1 MTLCQNRLD
10 IRQQRY
16 NCTIMKGKNILVDAS
31 AVLAVILEE
40 PEKAS
45 ILEAT
50 AGYEAKAPG
59 CLRWEVG
66 NAFSAMVKKGRLAE
80 AECLAALKVFHL
92 IPIQEVDVDMEDAL
106 VMALRNDIYAYDAY
120 YLAAAKKHRV
130 ELLSLDQKML
140 EVARQEGIN
149 LKEIQ

>member
-1 MTLCQNRLD
+1 
-10 IRQQRY
+10 
-16 NCTIMKGKNILVDAS
+16 MKSKSILVDAS

-45 ILEAT
+45 IIRAT

-66 NAFSAMVKKGRLAE
+66 NAFSAMAKRGRLGSE
-80 AECLAALKVFHL
+80 ETLAALQVFEI
-92 IPIQEVDVDMEDAL
+92 IPLQEVEVDLEEAL
-106 VMALRNDIYAYDAY
+106 NLALRNDIYAYDAY

-130 ELLSLDQKML
+130 ELLSLDHRMV
-140 EVARQEGIN
+140 EVARNEGIKI
-149 LKEIQ
+149 KEIK

>member
-1 MTLCQNRLD
+1 
-10 IRQQRY
+10 
-16 NCTIMKGKNILVDAS
+16 MKSKNILVDAS

-66 NAFSAMVKKGRLAE
+66 NAFSAMVKRGRLEE
-80 AECLAALKVFHL
+80 AESLAALKVFEL
-92 IPIQEVDVDMEDAL
+92 IPIQEVDVDLEDAL
-106 VMALRNDIYAYDAY
+106 EMALRNGIYAYDAY

-130 ELLSLDQKML
+130 ELLSLDQKMV